1 MNQSDYIPLLFG
13 TPTFHWNDH
22 RLMALRDD
30 ITCRDV
36 IPSSIGSAAPGPEHM
51 TPCKVSGGGGGHCR
65 VRNRLE
71 DVGDEVTSEHLEA
84 DTAQFGPTSDMVHF
98 GRGSAQFGAF
108 KLVVNTQIR
117 AERYG
122 QKG

>member
-71 DVGDEVTSEHLEA
+71 DVGDEVTSEA
-84 DTAQFGPTSDMVHF
+84 P
-98 GRGSAQFGAF
+98 GAVLLSPDWWR
-108 KLVVNTQIR
+108 LVSWIFTLTLTQ
-117 AERYG
+117 
-122 QKG
+122 